1 VTMLVTKKRARPVPA
16 FALRWSIRCV
26 ALVYIPPPFS
36 DIVYSCTMGR
46 KRLLTIV
53 VLAIFSMM
61 MGAAIYEI
69 FDIHDPKPFPIDPEF
84 LIMNLGFFLAL
95 CLSVVLLTLPS
106 LKRALTSVLGL
117 LFGQIRFTLKS
128 LWAFERSIEISSP
141 PHRPVSM
148 RI

>member
-1 VTMLVTKKRARPVPA
+1 MTMLVTKKRARPVPD
-16 FALRWSIRCV
+16 FALRWSIRCA
-26 ALVYIPPPFS
+26 ALVYIPPSFS
-36 DIVYSCTMGR
+36 NIVYSCTMGR

-128 LWAFERSIEISSP
+128 LWAFERSIKIFSP
-141 PHRPVSM
+141 PQSPVLM